1 VDFFGKF
8 EQIKE
13 TGFGRENQL
22 SLFSHLAQWDR
33 LEPVAF
39 CFWAKFRQLATKKR
53 KTQCDLYKGFFLKT
67 FKKLA
72 IFLKKKEIIRQI

>member
-22 SLFSHLAQWDR
+22 SVFSHLAQWDR

-53 KTQCDLYKGFFLKT
+53 KTQSLQRILFENFQKT
-67 FKKLA
+67 RH
-72 IFLKKKEIIRQI
+72 IS